1 MSETE
6 EPKKEKKGSRRKK
19 IVLIIIAIPVLLILW
34 NLGLSGYRASVNRKV
49 EMLYESGN
57 YIEAAKVISKGDTGI
72 KILSFGVIKH
82 CRGSGYYS
90 ALIFALAAPEDPSY
104 IAKIETLVAEA
115 EKKKNGFEASSDL
128 ALLVVCYAQGRGV
141 AQDMQKAK
149 ELYNRAIAACDNC
162 YLHGPYG
169 VLDDS
174 LVKEQKEHVYGIL
187 AEFGIDTTVFAE

>member
-1 MSETE
+1 MNYLKLLI
-6 EPKKEKKGSRRKK
+6 PLMKK
-19 IVLIIIAIPVLLILW
+19 ISL
-34 NLGLSGYRASVNRKV
+34 
-49 EMLYESGN
+49 
-57 YIEAAKVISKGDTGI
+57 
-72 KILSFGVIKH
+72 
-82 CRGSGYYS
+82 
-90 ALIFALAAPEDPSY
+90 DPNTFQNHFHSPRP
-104 IAKIETLVAEA
+104 K
-115 EKKKNGFEASSDL
+115 KKKNGFEASSDL